1 MPRFSAHS
9 PIACSGA
16 LMQTI
21 RRIPTSK
28 VRNQAAYAPAFLVI
42 ATLFLLVPAACAQEL
57 GTGVIRGEVL
67 DPQSALVHGAQ
78 VTAFQETT
86 GLQRTT
92 TTSNSGL
99 FPVTDLPPAAYNLK
113 APDR

>member
-1 MPRFSAHS
+1 MTSFSAHS

-42 ATLFLLVPAACAQEL
+42 ATLFLLVPAASAQEL
-57 GTGVIRGEVL
+57 GTGVIRGEVF

-86 GLQRTT
+86 GLQRCT

-99 FPVTDLPPAAYNLK
+99 FAVNDLAPGDYNVK
-113 APDR
+113 VVAT